1 MADLKRE
8 QILARLA
15 TNMAAIRGPN
25 YSMSDTATT
34 RVVRLKLVDDHR
46 LLDQGLAQ
54 IIAISASTDETHS
67 ERACGVIAAQMEVF
81 VLLLRQHGE
90 SSGHPFEIANESP
103 SEELVVNRMVQDFL
117 KALWADPTLG
127 GLARNVVN
135 ADGPGVSINRVFDQ
149 QGWAAAE
156 ARFQVDYDYL
166 AGAP

>member
-67 ERACGVIAAQMEVF
+67 ERACASYGRGVCKKNNSNTGRCAPVC
-81 VLLLRQHGE
+81 QHN
-90 SSGHPFEIANESP
+90 SVDSGSKNELTLSQQH
-103 SEELVVNRMVQDFL
+103 MV
-117 KALWADPTLG
+117 
-127 GLARNVVN
+127 
-135 ADGPGVSINRVFDQ
+135 
-149 QGWAAAE
+149 
-156 ARFQVDYDYL
+156 
-166 AGAP
+166 